1 MEKTAN
7 RAYEMRQK
15 FDLRPG
21 VIVNITT
28 PETAEKGVWQGKSA
42 DKANCYNGR
51 SAGEAKHTYNHLSN
65 LQQKGLGGMVYTDL
79 IASLQRDGGT
89 DEKSARFGNF
99 VKECGASEIFCAAD
113 VSPDDVSLALCADGA
128 AGDLGVVELVVPVW
142 CEAAGTDVTMRLTT
156 CETAASCHCTCFSST
171 FCDRSRAGRYGRGS
185 GRGVLREDVRGRRR
199 HD

>member
-1 MEKTAN
+1 MEAAAD
-7 RAYEMRQK
+7 RAWEMRKK

-51 SAGEAKHTYNHLSN
+51 SAGEAKQTHNHLKS
-65 LQQKGLGGMVYTDL
+65 LQAKGLGGMIYTDL
-79 IASLQRDGGT
+79 IASLQREGGT

-113 VSPDDVSLALCADGA
+113 VSPDDVILALCADGA
-128 AGDLGVVELVVPVW
+128 AADNGVVELVMPVW
-142 CEAAGTDVTMRLTT
+142 CEAAGIDVTLRLTT
-156 CETAASCHCTCFSST
+156 CETAASSYFTCFSST
-171 FCDRSRAGRYGRGS
+171 FCDRSRAGRHGR
-185 GRGVLREDVRGRRR
+185 
-199 HD
+199 